1 MLAITATSIA
11 GATDKGQR
19 AKWFEEMRRY
29 KSEYIAERLKLDD
42 KQKAEFTPVYEQMD
56 IEIGRLNH
64 EMRQLERNIR
74 KNGESVTETEYEKAA
89 EAQFEMRAKEA
100 SIERTYFPKFKKIL
114 TPQQLYELKMPNA
127 TSTATL
133 WTSTV
138 AYAATSTD
146 RHFMAGLPPAAYHNP
161 SQQTDLMGKP

>member
-1 MLAITATSIA
+1 MKRILFILMLAITATSIA

-29 KSEYIAERLKLDD
+29 KSENIAERLKLDD

-114 TPQQLYELKMPNA
+114 TPRQLYELKNA
-127 TSTATL
+127 ER
-133 WTSTV
+133 
-138 AYAATSTD
+138 D
-146 RHFMAGLPPAAYHNP
+146 FNRN
-161 SQQTDLMGKP
+161 LMDKHRRTRGNKH